1 MSKLYVRDDGVVIF
15 ETDDPSETM
24 PEIEVK

>member
-1 MSKLYVRDDGVVIF
+1 MGRAYIRDDGAVIF